1 MCSPVLEDRRPGD
14 GTNIGAAA
22 PGGADYR
29 LQQLGRGGPV
39 VSPGGRVDQVLAKSG
54 QTSRRQRHLPAP
66 VVVYYVVAPALDRP
80 VCYRE
85 GRLYSRPALPR
96 QRGSATHWLA
106 RRYSKP

>member
-1 MCSPVLEDRRPGD
+1 MARTLAPRPP
-14 GTNIGAAA
+14 GARITDYSSLGVVA
-22 PGGADYR
+22 PWFPR
-29 LQQLGRGGPV
+29 
-39 VSPGGRVDQVLAKSG
+39 GRVDQVLAKSG

>member
-1 MCSPVLEDRRPGD
+1 MCPPVLEDRRPGD

-22 PGGADYR
+22 PGGADYQ
-29 LQQLGRGGPV
+29 LQQLGRGG
-39 VSPGGRVDQVLAKSG
+39 
-54 QTSRRQRHLPAP
+54 P